1 MSTFLCK
8 VHRIDSTNYQC
19 DQPACINTDTA
30 VYTGVLRKSPVKRL
44 NFCDFAHIIASAMVL
59 NAHLF
64 AISRINEVF
73 RAPWQKN
80 ESDDNSSNLK
90 SLLRH

>member
-1 MSTFLCK
+1 MSTFFCK
-8 VHRIDSTNYQC
+8 VHWIDSTNQQC
-19 DQPACINTDTA
+19 DQPACMNTGTA

-44 NFCDFAHIIASAMVL
+44 YFCDFARIIASANVL

-73 RAPWQKN
+73 RAPWQ
-80 ESDDNSSNLK
+80 
-90 SLLRH
+90 